1 MENCHMQI
9 KTMRSDPLQQRK
21 PKLINEKKKKQKE
34 RERYVE
40 TVIMK

>member
-1 MENCHMQI
+1 MQI
-9 KTMRSDPLQQRK
+9 KTMGSDPLQQRK
-21 PKLINEKKKKQKE
+21 PKLINEKKKQKE